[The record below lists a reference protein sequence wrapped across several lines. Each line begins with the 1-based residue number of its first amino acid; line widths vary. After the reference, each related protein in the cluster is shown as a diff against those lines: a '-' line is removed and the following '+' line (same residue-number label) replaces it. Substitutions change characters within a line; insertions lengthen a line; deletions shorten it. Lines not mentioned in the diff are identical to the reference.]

1 MGGLELLRGT
11 EMIGIEEVLHQG
23 EEEMISGVFHA
34 GGTSG
39 MMGGG
44 GAAHLGDLQ
53 EEDPS
58 EVEVVTIIMIIMEGL
73 MDKGLEEKTIKTG
86 FLTTWTTYC
95 RKMTPWQPE
104 LSLLG
109 IWN

>member
-1 MGGLELLRGT
+1 MGDLELLRGT

-23 EEEMISGVFHA
+23 EEEKISGVFHA

-44 GAAHLGDLQ
+44 GAAHPGDLQ
-53 EEDPS
+53 EEDPL
-58 EVEVVTIIMIIMEGL
+58 EVEVVTIIMIIMEDL
-73 MDKGLEEKTIKTG
+73 MDKDLEEKTIRTD
-86 FLTTWTTYC
+86 FQTIWITCC
-95 RKMTPWQPE
+95 RKTTPWQPG

-109 IWN
+109 TWN